1 MVLVGVS
8 IEDNVAGGY
17 DVYAINLQ
25 GDKVGRPDGK
35 SDVKVINNITP
46 ADPAGNADI
55 EGLGTLNNKV
65 NGITESSKFNF
76 RYDNVAPGPELKVA
90 LKGARLGDDVGF
102 DYKGSTAYAIQGIND
117 SGYQLYKIVG
127 TTVSKV
133 GVTNTKE
140 FADGLAIPN
149 ATSTFGYASDFD
161 NGDGDGAQLYKIDLG
176 TGKIIST
183 QAITTPAGFTLD
195 QDSGLAFGAGKLYA
209 IADRTQDLYQVTNF
223 GGAGNAKLVFA
234 NDDLPSAVGK
244 LGEFEGLAIANLN
257 VTFVSS
263 TSALFNT
270 EAGGDVLTAAAATMF
285 DSNAI
290 SSI

>member
-8 IEDNVAGGY
+8 IEDNTAGGY
-17 DVYAINLQ
+17 SVYAANLA
-25 GDKVGRPDGK
+25 GK
-35 SDVKVINNITP
+35 GAKIINNITP
-46 ADPAGNADI
+46 ADSKGNADI

-65 NGITESSKFNF
+65 NGITESSAFNF
-76 RYDNVAPGPELKVA
+76 LFTNVAPGPESKVA

-102 DYKGSTAYAIQGIND
+102 DYKGTTAYAIQGIND
-117 SGYQLYKIVG
+117 SDYQLYKIVG

-133 GVTNTKE
+133 GITNTSE
-140 FADGLAIPN
+140 FADGLAIPS
-149 ATSTFGYASDFD
+149 ATATFGYASDFD
-161 NGDGDGAQLYKIDLG
+161 NGDGDGAELYKINLT
-176 TGKIIST
+176 TGNIISKQT
-183 QAITTPAGFTLD
+183 ITVPAGFTID

-209 IADRTQDLYQVTNF
+209 IADKTEDIYQVTNA
-223 GGAGNAKLVFA
+223 GGVGNAKLVLV
-234 NDDLPSAVGK
+234 NNSLPNPVGV

-257 VTFVSS
+257 VSFVSS

-285 DSNAI
+285 DGGAI

>member
-8 IEDNVAGGY
+8 IEDNTAGGY
-17 DVYAINLQ
+17 SVYAANLA
-25 GDKVGRPDGK
+25 GK
-35 SDVKVINNITP
+35 GAKIINNITP
-46 ADPAGNADI
+46 ADSKGNADI

-65 NGITESSKFNF
+65 NGITESSAFNF
-76 RYDNVAPGPELKVA
+76 LYNNVAPGPESKVA

-117 SGYQLYKIVG
+117 SDYQLYKIVG

-161 NGDGDGAQLYKIDLG
+161 NGDGDGAELYKINLT
-176 TGKIIST
+176 TGAIISK
-183 QAITTPAGFTLD
+183 QAVTVPAGFTIE
-195 QDSGLAFGAGKLYA
+195 QDSGLDFAPNGKLYA
-209 IADRTQDLYQVTNF
+209 IADKTEDIYQVTNA
-223 GGAGNAKLVFA
+223 GGAGNAKLVLV
-234 NDDLPSAVGK
+234 NNSLPNAVGS
-244 LGEFEGLAIANLN
+244 LGEFEGLAIADLN
-257 VTFVSS
+257 VSFVSS

-285 DSNAI
+285 DSSAI
-290 SSI
+290 ASV